1 MPATYATP
9 AAARPPRRR
18 SRRSRAPRLL
28 RGLLTAVGVT
38 LACVLLF
45 ALLMQWL
52 RPSDTVVRVVNQL
65 IKLASIFV
73 GVWVMSGRGSD
84 RGLMWGA
91 LLGLIYMAL
100 GVGLYALL
108 SGQQLPFTAYLSDLA
123 MGVAGGG
130 IAGAIPSVYA
140 GFVLPRSGLSIK
152 HGVSLVNAPGLIDS
166 NYRGEIQAILV
177 NLDPQSEFAIKRG
190 DRIAQLVVMRVP
202 DAAFDVCA
210 ELPDTEGG
218 AGGFGSSGVSL

>member
-18 SRRSRAPRLL
+18 SRRS
-28 RGLLTAVGVT
+28 GLLTAVGVT

-130 IAGAIPSVYA
+130 IAGAIL
-140 GFVLPRSGLSIK
+140 GRS
-152 HGVSLVNAPGLIDS
+152 
-166 NYRGEIQAILV
+166 
-177 NLDPQSEFAIKRG
+177 
-190 DRIAQLVVMRVP
+190 
-202 DAAFDVCA
+202 
-210 ELPDTEGG
+210 
-218 AGGFGSSGVSL
+218 

>member
-28 RGLLTAVGVT
+28 RGL
-38 LACVLLF
+38 
-45 ALLMQWL
+45 MQWL

-65 IKLASIFV
+65 ITLASIFV

-130 IAGAIPSVYA
+130 IAGAIL
-140 GFVLPRSGLSIK
+140 GRS
-152 HGVSLVNAPGLIDS
+152 
-166 NYRGEIQAILV
+166 
-177 NLDPQSEFAIKRG
+177 
-190 DRIAQLVVMRVP
+190 
-202 DAAFDVCA
+202 
-210 ELPDTEGG
+210 
-218 AGGFGSSGVSL
+218 